1 MQPFPGVDGF
11 DFLRCDDCRA
21 SAVGIYALLCAVMRP
36 LEFHASERIELLQQ
50 VLNERANGIDSAV
63 LRMQTD
69 AVGFRLGVEGPVF
82 HLLANAL
89 RDVFWQ
95 WIILPRVAHDL
106 CELKR
111 VLLCS
116 FIRQRNDEAEVGEV
130 ISHVFCW

>member
-1 MQPFPGVDGF
+1 
-11 DFLRCDDCRA
+11 
-21 SAVGIYALLCAVMRP
+21 MRP
-36 LEFHASERIELLQQ
+36 LEFHAVVWSELLEQ
-50 VLNERANGIDSAV
+50 VLDERADGIYSAV
-63 LRMQTD
+63 LRMQAD

-95 WIILPRVAHDL
+95 WIILPCVAHDL

-116 FIRQRNDEAEVGEV
+116 FIRQRNDEAEVGEI
-130 ISHVFCW
+130 ISHVFLVMRLPLNDDGPDKR